1 MRHKYHKESATV
13 MEKQI
18 FLVQQR
24 PHGQLVSALALDY
37 QGTISHAENF
47 NAERAAA
54 KLRKAMKGIGTDERA
69 IIDALDLVEDIQ
81 SELGGNFEDLCVA
94 LLTPQIVFLADC
106 LYEAVQ
112 GLGTDENCIIEI
124 LCTHQNREIEEIKAC
139 FRQKYNK
146 DLEESLISDSSGN
159 FRYLLRSLVSAERD
173 ETIEIDFERAERDAQ
188 RLFDGGVGKL
198 GVDGELFTKILCS
211 RSMSQL
217 QATFEAYE
225 RIGGH
230 SLAAAIRSE
239 FSGDVEATLLAIVYC
254 IKNRNK
260 FFAKQLKD
268 CLKGLGTDDSA
279 LVRILVSRSEID
291 LEDIKEAYLQLYN
304 KDLAEDVAEDTSGDY
319 RKALLRILQ
328 P

>member
-1 MRHKYHKESATV
+1 MAAFYGR
-13 MEKQI
+13 
-18 FLVQQR
+18 
-24 PHGQLVSALALDY
+24 
-37 QGTISHAENF
+37 GTISPSENF

-69 IIDALDLVEDIQ
+69 IIDVLVTHSNSQRQEIKRKYKSLYGRDLVEDIQ

-106 LYEAVQ
+106 LYDAVQ
-112 GLGTDENCIIEI
+112 GLGTDEKCIIEI
-124 LCTHQNREIEEIKAC
+124 LCTHENREIEEIKTC

-146 DLEESLISDSSGN
+146 DLEEALISDTSGR
-159 FRYLLRSLVSAERD
+159 FRHLVRSLAAAERD
-173 ETIEIDFERAERDAQ
+173 ETVEIDFERAERDAQ
-188 RLFDGGVGKL
+188 RLFDGGVGQL

-211 RSMSQL
+211 RSISQL

-230 SLAAAIRSE
+230 TLTAAIRSE
-239 FSGDVEATLLAIVYC
+239 FSGDTKDTLLAIVYC
-254 IKNRNK
+254 IKGRNK

-291 LEDIKEAYLQLYN
+291 LEDIKEAYLKLFK

>member
-1 MRHKYHKESATV
+1 MAVFYGR
-13 MEKQI
+13 
-18 FLVQQR
+18 
-24 PHGQLVSALALDY
+24 
-37 QGTISHAENF
+37 GTISHAENF

-54 KLRKAMKGIGTDERA
+54 KLRKAMKGIGECTDERA
-69 IIDALDLVEDIQ
+69 IIDALVTHTNSQRQEIKRKYKSLYGRDLVEDIQ

>member
-1 MRHKYHKESATV
+1 M
-13 MEKQI
+13 
-18 FLVQQR
+18 
-24 PHGQLVSALALDY
+24 
-37 QGTISHAENF
+37 
-47 NAERAAA
+47 
-54 KLRKAMKGIGTDERA
+54 
-69 IIDALDLVEDIQ
+69 DLVEDIQ

-106 LYEAVQ
+106 LNDAVQ

-139 FRQKYNK
+139 YRQKFNK
-146 DLEESLISDSSGN
+146 DLEEILISDSSGR
-159 FRYLLRSLVSAERD
+159 FRHLLVSLVSAERD
-173 ETIEIDFERAERDAQ
+173 ETVEIDFERAERDAQ

-198 GVDGELFTKILCS
+198 GADGEIFTKILCT

-217 QATFEAYE
+217 QATFDAYE

-239 FSGDVEATLLAIVYC
+239 FSGDVKDTLLAIVYC
-254 IKNRNK
+254 IKDRNK

-268 CLKGLGTDDSA
+268 CLKGIGTDDSA

-291 LEDIKEAYLQLYN
+291 LEDIKEAYLQMFQ
-304 KDLAEDVAEDTSGDY
+304 KDLGEDVAEDTSGDY